1 MKKFKKPWGGEKEFV
16 LNGKCTVKILEVK
29 PYQMF
34 SLQYHKKRVEEWY
47 FLTDG
52 IAQIGLKKKKYKKGD
67 FLKIKAGVAHRL
79 IAGKKK
85 VQVLEISYGKWIKKD
100 IVRIEDKYGRS

>member
-1 MKKFKKPWGGEKEFV
+1 MKKIKKPWGREKELV
-16 LNGKCTVKILEVK
+16 LNKKCTVKILEVA
-29 PYQMF
+29 PHQMF
-34 SLQYHKKRVEEWY
+34 SLQYHKKRTEEWY

-67 FLKIKAGVAHRL
+67 LIKIKAGTAHRL

-85 VQVLEISYGKWIKKD
+85 VQVLEISHGKWIKKD
-100 IVRIEDKYGRS
+100 IVRMEDKYGRE